1 MKGRRIKTLD
11 QLMAA
16 AALRRAII
24 AIPPFIGLPGPR
36 PAAFVI
42 SWPACRV
49 FYLLR
54 SGIYLY
60 VSPRVGRRQWKQSQ
74 KTKNKTKLDKKVKV

>member
-1 MKGRRIKTLD
+1 MKGHRIKTLD

-16 AALRRAII
+16 AANRRAII
-24 AIPPFIGLPGPR
+24 AIPPFSGLPGPR
-36 PAAFVI
+36 PAAFAI
-42 SWPACRV
+42 SWPARSV

-60 VSPRVGRRQWKQSQ
+60 VSPRVGRKQSQ
-74 KTKNKTKLDKKVKV
+74 KTKTKLEKKV